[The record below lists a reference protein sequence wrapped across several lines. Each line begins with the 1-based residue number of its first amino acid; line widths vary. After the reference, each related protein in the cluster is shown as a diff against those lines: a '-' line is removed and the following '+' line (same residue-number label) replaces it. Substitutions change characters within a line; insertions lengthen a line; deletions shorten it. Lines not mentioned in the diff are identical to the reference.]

1 MKYLYNMVTFNTFN
15 TLRDQNWIISGTG
28 LFLATFLTRKSAKPQ
43 KSSPKWKNVFIK
55 NLTEGWCT
63 GVSQPLCQC
72 LQFNW
77 NTRLW
82 CSHLK
87 ISECPQK
94 CTTVKKPVC
103 GSNLKTYPNKCL
115 LKLKSCKN
123 PKLKLKVK
131 FKGKCSKKEAQ
142 NGSNKKGMKRFWMI
156 MFDLIGQIHDFFISP
171 SYPTSHAPPQGLL
184 SLLSGS
190 VLAIF
195 CK

>member
-1 MKYLYNMVTFNTFN
+1 MGSKLKNFWYRVVFGNFFNKKVTQTSKKFPKMKKCVH
-15 TLRDQNWIISGTG
+15 
-28 LFLATFLTRKSAKPQ
+28 Q
-43 KSSPKWKNVFIK
+43 KSDWRMVHFEA
-55 NLTEGWCT
+55 TW
-63 GVSQPLCQC
+63 VSQPLCQC
-72 LQFNW
+72 IQFNW

-156 MFDLIGQIHDFFISP
+156 MFDLIWQIHDFFISP